1 MIYFL
6 FWISVLIIG
15 FILVTLIKL
24 QSLDDEDLP
33 IQRDEIIEILKRLT
47 IIGTIIFTVSI
58 SFINVKNALNQ
69 AVKLKLISTETD
81 ERL

>member
-24 QSLDDEDLP
+24 QSLNDEDLP
-33 IQRDEIIEILKRLT
+33 IQRDEIIEILKRLA

-69 AVKLKLISTETD
+69 AVKLKLISTENV